1 MSVHVGEHILHTT
14 SFPLIWGA
22 TNFYAETTRSKWI
35 KILGFWKLQL
45 LPKCVH
51 RLGYWCFT
59 KAFSH
64 HLAMF
69 GMMKLC
75 DFRHSPSIFIK
86 VVATFH
92 EISSPILKCSVFF
105 GWFPKLNIMML
116 RREVAT
122 SFTQTIFRS
131 QSYPSRMYI
140 PINRRMKQ
148 ACCQVFSGWP
158 LFKVL
163 G

>member
-1 MSVHVGEHILHTT
+1 
-14 SFPLIWGA
+14 
-22 TNFYAETTRSKWI
+22 
-35 KILGFWKLQL
+35 
-45 LPKCVH
+45 
-51 RLGYWCFT
+51 
-59 KAFSH
+59 
-64 HLAMF
+64 MF

-163 G
+163 GQTPVNSPHFATCSMIASKSSPPSQHLGAAGISRPPLRTRVTKLARIYGEDVFTLW